1 MHINLNWF
9 FGVLA
14 IELWIA
20 PYVMMFWPDIVE
32 AWSQSRDERRIRGYV
47 RAYERRQ
54 RHFAMA
60 TRANSPASPPRSG
73 RLAPA
78 MLPNPLKL

>member
-9 FGVLA
+9 LGVLA

-20 PYVMMFWPDIVE
+20 PYLMIFWPDIVE
-32 AWSQSRDERRIRGYV
+32 AWSRYRDEWRIRGYV

-54 RHFAMA
+54 RGLA
-60 TRANSPASPPRSG
+60 TGATIIYRTIDADG
-73 RLAPA
+73 RHSA
-78 MLPNPLKL
+78 

>member
-9 FGVLA
+9 LGVLA

-32 AWSQSRDERRIRGYV
+32 AWTISRDERRIRGYV

-54 RHFAMA
+54 RRFTMG
-60 TRANSPASPPRSG
+60 ANSI
-73 RLAPA
+73 
-78 MLPNPLKL
+78 